1 MSDNIDI
8 LYLHNFLGVKIK
20 NIEKE
25 LKSLRRKLS
34 AGSYFTKKKRRV
46 KRSKTRRKK

>member
-25 LKSLRRKLS
+25 LKNLRRKLS
-34 AGSYFTKKKRRV
+34 AGSNFTKKKRRV

>member
-20 NIEKE
+20 NIENE
-25 LKSLRRKLS
+25 LRNLQRRLR
-34 AGSYFTKKKRRV
+34 AGNNVTKKKRRV